1 MALQNDR
8 LTIDPGNN
16 RAVVIE
22 GSLHVIGSIT
32 VDATPA
38 DGTGVTNL
46 AQKLDRCTADQEVLQ
61 VDHAA
66 LQTQVRELAKWMAA
80 LELQVAQLH

>member
-1 MALQNDR
+1 MQNDR

-22 GSLHVIGSIT
+22 GSLHVIGSVT
-32 VDATPA
+32 VDGTPA

-46 AQKLDRCTADQEVLQ
+46 AQKLERCAADQEALQ
-61 VDHAA
+61 EDHTA
-66 LQTQVRELAKWMAA
+66 LQTQVRELQKRMMA
-80 LELQVAQLH
+80 LELQVAKLK